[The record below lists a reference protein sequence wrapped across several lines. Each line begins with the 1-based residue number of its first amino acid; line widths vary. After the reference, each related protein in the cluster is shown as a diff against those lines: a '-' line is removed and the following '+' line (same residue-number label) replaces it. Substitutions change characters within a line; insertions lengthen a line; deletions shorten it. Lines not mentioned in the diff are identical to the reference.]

1 MRLALASIANST
13 WVACVALAGE
23 LRAELEGLSLRFPAG
38 FLPTRHGLLVLHGPG
53 LLEAELE
60 WSPLP
65 ENLAFRLVVLS
76 LH

>member
-1 MRLALASIANST
+1 MLNLRSLRL
-13 WVACVALAGE
+13 E
-23 LRAELEGLSLRFPAG
+23 LRVIFELNLKVRRFDL
-38 FLPTRHGLLVLHGPG
+38 LPTRRGLFVSHWTDD
-53 LLEAELE
+53 LEAELE

>member
-23 LRAELEGLSLRFPAG
+23 LRAELEG
-38 FLPTRHGLLVLHGPG
+38 
-53 LLEAELE
+53 
-60 WSPLP
+60 SPLP

>member
-1 MRLALASIANST
+1 MLNLRSLRL
-13 WVACVALAGE
+13 E
-23 LRAELEGLSLRFPAG
+23 LRVIFELNLKVRRFDL
-38 FLPTRHGLLVLHGPG
+38 LPTRRGLFVSHWTGD
-53 LLEAELE
+53 LEAELE

>member
-1 MRLALASIANST
+1 MSPLVFAVHSP

-23 LRAELEGLSLRFPAG
+23 LRAELEG
-38 FLPTRHGLLVLHGPG
+38 
-53 LLEAELE
+53 
-60 WSPLP
+60 SPLP